1 MIRNANAIFIDNKSS
16 FVMMNKEFS
25 FIPYAEKVFFLIKYS
40 PKESSYCKYKKM
52 SDIKNVDRLDLCGQK

>member
-1 MIRNANAIFIDNKSS
+1 
-16 FVMMNKEFS
+16 MMNKEFS